1 MRFDSST
8 FYSII
13 GVVPF
18 RKKYLHST
26 SVLSSLSSFSNT
38 SKVTIRGWLTQ
49 PSSPLKKTPLPPEV
63 RQNCLREQSLR
74 QLPSCLPARAG
85 AVAQKTEHPQ
95 RKKYTK
101 LLGQL
106 RWRGSTVDGF
116 ARGGGMTPL
125 ATRCKGKARMLPW
138 DAPLGCCPTNTI
150 ILLPRQGETSQF
162 HVRGKT
168 WPRGI
173 RWGDLEK
180 FWEISMVWNSIFHWE
195 RFWESAGEKEAG
207 KQKPM
212 GKRSSLPRL

>member
-85 AVAQKTEHPQ
+85 AAAQKTEHPQ
-95 RKKYTK
+95 RKKIHQVAGAAEMERLDSGWFCSGWGNDTACHK
-101 LLGQL
+101 VQRKGKDAALGCSPGMLPHQHHHPP
-106 RWRGSTVDGF
+106 ST
-116 ARGGGMTPL
+116 ARGD
-125 ATRCKGKARMLPW
+125 LPV
-138 DAPLGCCPTNTI
+138 PC
-150 ILLPRQGETSQF
+150 
-162 HVRGKT
+162 
-168 WPRGI
+168 
-173 RWGDLEK
+173 
-180 FWEISMVWNSIFHWE
+180 
-195 RFWESAGEKEAG
+195 
-207 KQKPM
+207 
-212 GKRSSLPRL
+212 

>member
-1 MRFDSST
+1 MIDPTQQSFE
-8 FYSII
+8 
-13 GVVPF
+13 
-18 RKKYLHST
+18 KKPL
-26 SVLSSLSSFSNT
+26 
-38 SKVTIRGWLTQ
+38 
-49 PSSPLKKTPLPPEV
+49 SPLKSGRTACVSKAFASFPPACQ
-63 RQNCLREQSLR
+63 RGLGQRHR
-74 QLPSCLPARAG
+74 KPSIHRG
-85 AVAQKTEHPQ
+85 
-95 RKKYTK
+95 KKYTK

-180 FWEISMVWNSIFHWE
+180 F
-195 RFWESAGEKEAG
+195 
-207 KQKPM
+207 
-212 GKRSSLPRL
+212 